1 MNKNSAPDK
10 DFSEDCNLSNSK
22 NKIVVSRGNF
32 LAKLMI
38 IGEAP
43 GAKEEELGEPFVGR
57 SGKLLDKLLQNAGID
72 VNQDVYFCNVVK
84 CRPPQ
89 NRRPTKTEV
98 QENLPWLYQ
107 QIKLV
112 NPKIILLVG
121 ATALEAILKNKSP
134 ISILRGKWINWDG
147 RLVMPIF
154 HPAYLLRNQS
164 KEEGAPMSLTKS
176 DFLKIK
182 EKIDTLK

>member
-1 MNKNSAPDK
+1 MKKNSAPDK
-10 DFSEDCNLSNSK
+10 DFSEVCNFSNSK
-22 NKIVVSRGNF
+22 NKIVVSRGNPF
-32 LAKLMI
+32 AKLMI

-57 SGKLLDKLLQNAGID
+57 SGKLLDKLLKNVEID
-72 VNQDVYFCNVVK
+72 INQDVYFCNVVK

-89 NRRPTKTEV
+89 NRRPTKAEI

-112 NPKIILLVG
+112 NPRVIVLVG
-121 ATALEAILKNKSP
+121 ATALEAILKIKSR
-134 ISILRGKWINWDG
+134 ISILRGKWIDWED
-147 RLVMPIF
+147 RLVMPVF
-154 HPAYLLRNQS
+154 HPSYLLRNPS
-164 KEEGAPMSLTKS
+164 KEEGKPMSLTNS

-182 EKIDTLK
+182 EKIDFL

>member
-1 MNKNSAPDK
+1 MTINISSDKNVSKVSDL
-10 DFSEDCNLSNSK
+10 DNSI
-22 NKIVVSRGNF
+22 NKIVVSRGNPF
-32 LAKLMI
+32 AKLMI

-43 GAKEEELGEPFVGR
+43 GAKEEEIGEPFVGR

-72 VNQDVYFCNVVK
+72 INQDVYFCNVVK

-89 NRRPTKTEV
+89 NRRPTKIEI

-112 NPKIILLVG
+112 NPSVIVLVG
-121 ATALEAILKNKSP
+121 ATALEAILKIKSR
-134 ISILRGKWINWDG
+134 ISILRGKWIDWEG
-147 RLVMPIF
+147 KLLMPVF
-154 HPAYLLRNQS
+154 HPSYLLRNPS
-164 KEEGAPMSLTKS
+164 KEEGKPMSLTKS

-182 EKIDTLK
+182 EKIDFL